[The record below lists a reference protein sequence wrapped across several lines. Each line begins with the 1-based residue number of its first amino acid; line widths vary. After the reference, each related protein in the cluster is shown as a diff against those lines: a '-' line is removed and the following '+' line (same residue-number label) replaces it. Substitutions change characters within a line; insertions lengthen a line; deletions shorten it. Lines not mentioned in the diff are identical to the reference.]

1 MIPQADIIAWR
12 NVAPWLSDA
21 QVEQDLIIS
30 RVLVELFN
38 HPVLREQ
45 VAFRGGTALHKLYL
59 KPAARY
65 SEDIDLVQRAAGPFG
80 ETMNIFRDI
89 LDGWLGEPHREQG
102 KDTVTLTYRTESE
115 IPPVTPLRVKIE
127 VNTREHFT
135 EFGFV
140 ETPLSVRTR
149 WFEGQ
154 SKVVTYT
161 IEELLGTKL
170 RALYQR
176 RKGRDLFDLWLGIT
190 AGNAAPDKIA
200 RAFKRYLGAEGMSIS
215 QKQMATNLELKMSH
229 KAFQNDIIP
238 LLRPDINYHPRA
250 AYRTVKDL
258 LLPLI

>member
-12 NVAPWLSDA
+12 NITPWSIDA

-30 RVLVELFN
+30 RVLVELFS
-38 HPVLREQ
+38 HPVLKEQ

-59 KPAARY
+59 KPASRY
-65 SEDIDLVQRAAGPFG
+65 SEDIDLVQRMAGPFG

-140 ETPLSVRTR
+140 EMPFSVHTR
-149 WFEGQ
+149 WFDGQ
-154 SKVVTYT
+154 SKVITYT

-190 AGNAAPDKIA
+190 NGKAAPDKIV
-200 RAFKRYLGAEGMSIS
+200 RAFKRYIEAEGLSIS
-215 QKQMATNLELKMSH
+215 QKEMARNLELKMSH
-229 KAFQNDIIP
+229 QAFQRDIVP
-238 LLRPDINYHPRA
+238 LLRPDVQYHPQE
-250 AYRTVKDL
+250 AYRVFKDA